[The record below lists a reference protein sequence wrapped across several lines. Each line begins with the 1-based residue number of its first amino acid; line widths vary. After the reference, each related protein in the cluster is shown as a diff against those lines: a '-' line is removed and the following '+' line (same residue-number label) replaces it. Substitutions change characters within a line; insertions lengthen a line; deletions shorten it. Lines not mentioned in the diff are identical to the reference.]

1 MGIRAKGKKKTIR
14 AGMVNINLWV
24 DKEWDDKMMKY
35 VDPYAKYGEA
45 AVYRRAIAEWLIAK
59 GDLEPPKPKV

>member
-1 MGIRAKGKKKTIR
+1 MGIREKGRQK
-14 AGMVNINLWV
+14 NLRSGKVYITLWIE
-24 DKEWDDKMMKY
+24 KEWDDKMMKY

-59 GDLEPPKPKV
+59 GDLEPPKPKA